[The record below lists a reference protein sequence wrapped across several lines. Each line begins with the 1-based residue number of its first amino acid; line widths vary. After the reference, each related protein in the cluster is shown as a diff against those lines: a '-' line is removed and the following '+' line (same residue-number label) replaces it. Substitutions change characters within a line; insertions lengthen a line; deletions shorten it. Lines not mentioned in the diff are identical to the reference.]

1 MYKLSKYNVVI
12 EEKDN
17 QKLIFNSR
25 NQALCWVSSD
35 LYNDISNGLET
46 EVNSLIKL
54 GVIVDSDRD
63 EFAELMFE
71 KNSFIFNA
79 NPTQVG
85 FVIAPTMACNMRCRY
100 CFENNV
106 EDKVFM
112 SRHTAD
118 DVISFIKK
126 QIDGNKAIK
135 QLHIRWFGGEPCL
148 AIDTIEYISKSLIG
162 YCDQKAIM
170 YNSLIVSNGA
180 LLNRQMASR
189 LKDVRVKRVQ
199 LTIDGMEDYYSDIK
213 GVKKEIFHNV
223 VNNICEIYNLIKVVI
238 RINVSENNIDQ
249 IEKLSTYLLKEKELN
264 KKIWIYYELVR
275 NFKHNEEKNSLTPY
289 EFEQLKASIM
299 KKLTQLG
306 CIDSLLHYLPQRN
319 IFSCGAMQC
328 KSATIGPQGELY
340 RCDNGLGKNEFIIGD
355 CKNGFAR
362 NNADCR
368 FLLADYKEGCE
379 DCCLLPICG
388 GGCLEDRIIEKNKKD
403 CDAVRMKLVNDI
415 DIYIKYMERREY
427 HGSD

>member
-1 MYKLSKYNVVI
+1 MYKLSQYNIVI
-12 EEKDN
+12 KENME
-17 QKLIFNSR
+17 QKLIFNCR

-35 LYNDISNGLET
+35 LYNDISSGLET

-54 GVIVDSDRD
+54 GLIVKSDRD

-85 FVIAPTMACNMRCRY
+85 FVIAPTVACNMRCKY

-106 EDKVFM
+106 ENKRFM
-112 SRHTAD
+112 SREIAD
-118 DVISFIKK
+118 QVISFVKK
-126 QIDGNKAIK
+126 QIDGNKAIER
-135 QLHIRWFGGEPCL
+135 LHIRWFGGEPCL
-148 AIDTIEYISKSLIG
+148 AIDTIEYISKALID
-162 YCDQKAIM
+162 YCNQKSIL

-189 LKDVRVKRVQ
+189 LKDVQVKRVQ
-199 LTIDGMEDYYSDIK
+199 LTIDGMEDYYSEIK
-213 GVKKEIFHNV
+213 GVEKEVFHNV
-223 VNNICEIYNLIKVVI
+223 INNICEIYDLIKVVI
-238 RINVSENNIDQ
+238 RVNVSENNIDQ
-249 IEKLSTYLLKEKELN
+249 IEKLSTYLLKEKDLN

-275 NFKHNEEKNSLTPY
+275 NFEHNKEKNSLTPC
-289 EFEQLKASIM
+289 EFEQLKSSIM

-340 RCDNGLGKNEFIIGD
+340 RCDNGLGKNEFVIGD
-355 CKNGFAR
+355 CRSGFAR

-368 FLLADYKEGCE
+368 FLLANYKEKCKE
-379 DCCLLPICG
+379 CCLLPICG
-388 GGCLEDRIIEKNKKD
+388 GGCLEDRIIEKNEKD
-403 CDAVRMKLVNDI
+403 CDAVKMRLVNDI
-415 DIYIKYMERREY
+415 DIYMKYME
-427 HGSD
+427 GSENYGDN